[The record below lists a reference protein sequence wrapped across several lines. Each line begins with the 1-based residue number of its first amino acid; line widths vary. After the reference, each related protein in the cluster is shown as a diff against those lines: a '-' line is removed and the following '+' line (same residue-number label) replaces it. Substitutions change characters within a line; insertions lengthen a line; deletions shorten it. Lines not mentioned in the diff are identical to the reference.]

1 MMDVIRPIFTVEN
14 LAQLPDDG
22 KRYEILEGDL
32 AVSPSPNPRHQRI
45 VLNCAEFLRTLEH
58 QGYGAVYTA
67 PLDVILDHY
76 NVVEPDVIFVSQE
89 HLDIVT
95 DANVQGAPDLVVEV
109 LSSSSRERDLGLKA
123 RLYARF
129 GVNEYWVVDPESETL
144 IVWQLTAEGYVEVGA
159 FRAGDTYQSPLCP
172 TIPLAIAECFR
183 P

>member
-1 MMDVIRPIFTVEN
+1 MDVIRPIFSAED

-22 KRYEILEGDL
+22 KRYEVVEGDL
-32 AVSPSPNPRHQRI
+32 AVSPSPKPRHQRI

-109 LSSSSRERDLGLKA
+109 LSPSTRERDLGVKGH
-123 RLYARF
+123 LYARF
-129 GVNEYWVVDPESETL
+129 GVPEYWVIDPDEDTL
-144 IVWQLTAEGYVEVGA
+144 TVYRLTEDGFHRHGPYH
-159 FRAGDTYQSPLCP
+159 AGDHWVSPLFP
-172 TIPLAIAECFR
+172 DHPLAVAALFR
-183 P
+183 